1 MKPAPFRYARPATA
15 TEAVALLAAGG
26 GEAKLLAGGQSL
38 VPLLNMRLVRPAV
51 LVDLNGAR
59 ELERID
65 PGPDGGLV
73 LGALVRHA
81 DLAAAP
87 LVRERAPL
95 LAEAA
100 RHVGHTAIRNRG
112 TLGGSLAHADPA
124 AELPAALLALDAT
137 LGLLRPRG
145 LRRVAAGDFF
155 RGLLVTALAEDE
167 LLVEVAVPAAPRG
180 WGFAEIARRPGDFAL
195 AGVAASLDG
204 KAHTRVVGFGV
215 ADRPVRLRA
224 SEALTAAAP
233 RDPATPARAGA
244 AAATDCDPATD
255 VHASAAYRRHLAT
268 VLTEDALRQAVGRLG
283 S

>member
-15 TEAVALLAAGG
+15 AEAVALLASGG

-38 VPLLNMRLVRPAV
+38 VPLLNMRLVRPVV

-65 PGPDGGLV
+65 PAPDGGLV
-73 LGALVRHA
+73 LGSLVRHA
-81 DLAAAP
+81 DLAEAP

-137 LGLLRPRG
+137 LGLLGPRG
-145 LRRVAAGDFF
+145 MRRVAAGEFF

-167 LLVEVAVPAAPRG
+167 LLAEVTVPAAPRG

-195 AGVAASLDG
+195 AGVAVSLDG
-204 KAHTRVVGFGV
+204 TAHARVVGFGV
-215 ADRPVRLRA
+215 ADRPIRLRA
-224 SEALTAAAP
+224 AEALVAAAP

-244 AAATDCDPATD
+244 VAGADCDPASD
-255 VHASAAYRRHLAT
+255 VHPRRSTAATSPPAP
-268 VLTEDALRQAVGRLG
+268 TEDALRLAIGRLG
-283 S
+283 

>member
-15 TEAVALLAAGG
+15 AEAVALLAAGG

-65 PGPDGGLV
+65 PAPEGGLV
-73 LGALVRHA
+73 LGSLVRHA

-137 LGLLRPRG
+137 LGLLGPRG
-145 LRRVAAGDFF
+145 LRRVAAGDF
-155 RGLLVTALAEDE
+155 
-167 LLVEVAVPAAPRG
+167 
-180 WGFAEIARRPGDFAL
+180 AL
-195 AGVAASLDG
+195 AGVTISLDG
-204 KAHTRVVGFGV
+204 KAHARVVGFGV

-224 SEALTAAAP
+224 AEALVAAAP
-233 RDPATPARAGA
+233 RDPAAPARAGA
-244 AAATDCDPATD
+244 AAAADCDPATD
-255 VHASAAYRRHLAT
+255 VHASAEYRRHLAT
-268 VLTEDALRQAVGRLG
+268 VLTEDALRQAIGRLG

>member
-15 TEAVALLAAGG
+15 AEAVALLASSP

-65 PGPDGGLV
+65 AAPRGGLV

-81 DLAAAP
+81 DLATSP

-100 RHVGHTAIRNRG
+100 RHVGHAAIRNRG

-137 LGLLRPRG
+137 LGLLGPRG
-145 LRRVAAGDFF
+145 MRRVAVADFF
-155 RGLLVTALAEDE
+155 RGLLATALADDE
-167 LLVEVAVPAAPRG
+167 LLADVTVPATPRG
-180 WGFAEIARRPGDFAL
+180 WGFGEIARRPGDFAL
-195 AGVAASLDG
+195 AGVAASLDAG
-204 KAHTRVVGFGV
+204 GHARVVGFGV
-215 ADRPVRLRA
+215 ADRPVRLIA
-224 SEALTAAAP
+224 AEALAAAVP
-233 RDPATPARAGA
+233 LDEAMPARAGRA
-244 AAATDCDPATD
+244 AAADCDPGHD
-255 VHASAAYRRHLAT
+255 VHASAEYRRHLAT
-268 VLTEDALRQAVGRLG
+268 VLTEDALRAAAGRLRA
-283 S
+283 